1 METMLDQN
9 PLQNIPAIPM
19 SKELPKDVI
28 IDILSRLPVRYILR
42 FKSVSK
48 SWYALFQNPNFIA
61 KHFQNQKANP
71 DVDGLDASFLFSPY
85 KSSFDA
91 TSNRNVGLLLSESEK
106 SIKIPIGLDIPFLSI
121 SKPLRVCGTVNGLI
135 CLSILPIASII
146 LLWNPATRVF
156 KDLPVSTIDRPKSG
170 PIKVVLGY
178 GYDEATNDYKVLR
191 IVYYG
196 YPLNQ
201 VEIYSLNTNSWKE
214 IKTRVQFLIFEA
226 ACSVFLKGKFH
237 WTAIGFEEMHG
248 KKLIVC
254 FDICREAFS
263 YIMPPGFD
271 FSDCDGESKTSWT
284 VAGMKE
290 SLAVIGSSGN
300 GSGKRFEVWV
310 MKEYGVVSSWTKYRS
325 FELQTEV
332 GRTLGCGLKG
342 EFLLEKDNNQLV
354 LYDPDSQ
361 SIKNLGNHGVPC
373 WSDVF
378 NHVGSLL
385 PIKGG
390 KIAERTNLS
399 AVVPDI
405 FFVRKM
411 DLSVQ

>member
-1 METMLDQN
+1 
-9 PLQNIPAIPM
+9 M

-28 IDILSRLPVRYILR
+28 IDILSRVPIRYILR

-48 SWYALFQNPNFIA
+48 SWYALFKNPKFIT
-61 KHFQNQKANP
+61 KHFENQATSS
-71 DVDGLDASFLFSPY
+71 DVTALDASFLFTPH
-85 KSSFDA
+85 KSSSPPTA
-91 TSNRNVGLLLSESEK
+91 AANRNVGLILSNSEK
-106 SIKIPIGLDIPFLSI
+106 PIKIPIEIDIPFLSI
-121 SKPLRVCGTVNGLI
+121 SKPLRVCGSCNGLI

-156 KDLPVSTIDRPKSG
+156 KDLPVSPIDRPQAG
-170 PIKVVLGY
+170 PIKVVLGFAF
-178 GYDEATNDYKVLR
+178 DDVTNDYKVLR

-201 VEIYSLNTNSWKE
+201 VEMYSLNTNTWKE
-214 IKTRVQFLIFEA
+214 IKTRVQFLIFESS
-226 ACSVFLKGKFH
+226 CSVFLKGRFH

-254 FDICREAFS
+254 FDFREEAFH
-263 YIMPPGFD
+263 YIMPPEFD
-271 FSDCDGESKTSWT
+271 FGGWDAEGEDSSMSKVSWT
-284 VAGMKE
+284 AVAFKD
-290 SLAVIGSSGN
+290 SLAVIGSAGN

-325 FELQTEV
+325 FELQTKV
-332 GRTLGCGLKG
+332 GRPLGCGLKG

-354 LYDPDSQ
+354 LYDSDSQ
-361 SIKNLGNHGVPC
+361 RIKNLGNHGVAY

-378 NHVGSLL
+378 NYVGSLL
-385 PIKGG
+385 PINGG
-390 KIAERTNLS
+390 KVAQRTNLS
-399 AVVPDI
+399 SVVPDI

-411 DLSVQ
+411 DLTIE